1 MNRGLAS
8 GRKAVSRLPSR
19 GRLSASCVLLA
30 IGVSANAAESP
41 QPAAPDPVRD
51 HVLQPLEFPPADAG
65 ISLAGEL
72 VQIDPINRRGA
83 LRPDG
88 LHDTFA
94 KHFQL
99 HWFALLPYAEVWYQ
113 GGRAELKDV
122 PLGTHL
128 HGRFLLPPVGE
139 EETIPPLPENLQEFA
154 RAELRHD
161 HAVLLEDDFTF
172 YSRRQRAWRVASVDL
187 DKEKIELEPVGEPAT
202 DGITTPY
209 RFDFDRVTRV
219 WLGRSLVDAEAV
231 EPGMVVQVNLGWSQG
246 WGQREWSV
254 IDIWLDDQS
263 RQTATARQRLRHLRH
278 QRQRWVPARIDTVE
292 PEDYGGG
299 TVRLTFFNVDP
310 QLLDE
315 LHESRDNGFGVA
327 VSENT
332 LRTWYHRGDK
342 KIGDVLRWEASPEP
356 PPGSSGVRATLRFA
370 ELLDGYRPG
379 RIVRVKADPWKFVT
393 MPPEERYLSRE
404 DLEKSKRMV
413 LP

>member
-1 MNRGLAS
+1 MIRRHSSGKKTTCRLPCCCRLLACCGLLAA
-8 GRKAVSRLPSR
+8 AVSAAL
-19 GRLSASCVLLA
+19 
-30 IGVSANAAESP
+30 AESP
-41 QPAAPDPVRD
+41 QPAPADPVRD
-51 HVLQPLEFPPADAG
+51 HVLQPLEFPPAEAG
-65 ISLAGEL
+65 IPLAGEL

-94 KHFQL
+94 NHFAV
-99 HWFALLPYAEVWYQ
+99 HWFALLPSGEVWYH
-113 GGRAELKDV
+113 GARAELKDV

-128 HGRFLLPPVGE
+128 HGRFLLPPAGE
-139 EETIPPLPENLQEFA
+139 EETIPSLPESLRPHA
-154 RAELRHD
+154 RPELRYD

-172 YSRRQRAWRVASVDL
+172 YTRRKRAWRVERVDL
-187 DKEKIELEPVGEPAT
+187 DQEKIELEPFGEPAT
-202 DGITTPY
+202 DGLTTPY

-219 WLGRSLVDAEAV
+219 WRGRALVDAEAV

-254 IDIWLDDQS
+254 TDIWLDDES
-263 RQTATARQRLRHLRH
+263 RQAATAAQRLRHLRH
-278 QRQRWVPARIDTVE
+278 QRQRWVPARIDAVD

-299 TVRLTFFNVDP
+299 TVSLTFFNVDP

-315 LHESRDNGFGVA
+315 LHASRDKGFGVA

-342 KIGDVLRWEASPEP
+342 KIGDVLRWEASPAP
-356 PPGSSGVRATLRFA
+356 PLGSSGFRATLRFA

-404 DLEKSKRMV
+404 DLEKSRRMV

>member
-1 MNRGLAS
+1 MNRRLVSGGETVFRLLACCGLLAA
-8 GRKAVSRLPSR
+8 GVSRSVAEGPQ
-19 GRLSASCVLLA
+19 LA
-30 IGVSANAAESP
+30 AADL
-41 QPAAPDPVRD
+41 ARD
-51 HVLQPLEFPPADAG
+51 FVPLPLEFPPAGAG
-65 ISLAGEL
+65 VPLAGEL
-72 VQIDPINRRGA
+72 VQIDPVNRRGA

-88 LHDTFA
+88 LHDTFEE
-94 KHFQL
+94 HFPL
-99 HWFALLPYAEVWYQ
+99 HWFALLPYGEVWYH
-113 GGRAELKDV
+113 GARAELKDV

-128 HGRFLLPPVGE
+128 HGRFLLPPAGE
-139 EETIPPLPENLQEFA
+139 EETIPALPERLRRFD

-161 HAVLLEDDFTF
+161 HALLLEDDFTF
-172 YSRRQRAWRVASVDL
+172 YSRRKRAWRVDRVDL

-219 WLGRSLVDAEAV
+219 WRGRSLVDADTV

-246 WGQREWSV
+246 WSQREWSV
-254 IDIWLDDQS
+254 IDIWLDDES
-263 RQTATARQRLRHLRH
+263 REAATAAQRLRHLRH

-299 TVRLTFFNVDP
+299 TLSLTFFNVDP
-310 QLLDE
+310 QLLEE
-315 LHESRDNGFGVA
+315 LHDSQDKGFGVA

-356 PPGSSGVRATLRFA
+356 PTGSSGIRATLRFA

-404 DLEKSKRMV
+404 GLEQSRRMV

>member
-1 MNRGLAS
+1 MNRRRACC
-8 GRKAVSRLPSR
+8 RLT
-19 GRLSASCVLLA
+19 AWCVLLA
-30 IGVSANAAESP
+30 VGVSTVVAETP
-41 QPAAPDPVRD
+41 QAVASDPVRD
-51 HVLQPLEFPPADAG
+51 HVPQPLEFPPVGAG
-65 ISLAGEL
+65 IPLAGEL
-72 VQIDPINRRGA
+72 VQIDPVNRRGA

-94 KHFQL
+94 KHFAL
-99 HWFALLPYAEVWYQ
+99 HWFALLPYGEVWYH
-113 GGRAELKDV
+113 GARAELKDV

-128 HGRFLLPPVGE
+128 HGRFLLPPAGE
-139 EETIPPLPENLQEFA
+139 EEAIPGLPEDLRQFA
-154 RAELRHD
+154 RPELRYD

-172 YSRRQRAWRVASVDL
+172 YARRKRAWRVKSLDL

-219 WLGRSLVDAEAV
+219 WRGRSLVDAEAV

-246 WGQREWSV
+246 WGQKEYSV
-254 IDIWLDDQS
+254 IDIWLDDES
-263 RQTATARQRLRHLRH
+263 RQAATAAQRLRHLRH
-278 QRQRWVPARIDTVE
+278 QRQRWVPARIDAVE

-299 TVRLTFFNVDP
+299 TVSLTFFNVDP

-315 LHESRDNGFGVA
+315 LHESRDKGFGVA
-327 VSENT
+327 VSAKT

-342 KIGDVLRWEASPEP
+342 KIGSVLRWEAAPEP
-356 PPGSSGVRATLRFA
+356 PIGSSGVRATLRFA

-393 MPPEERYLSRE
+393 MPPEERYLS
-404 DLEKSKRMV
+404 LEAFEQSKRMV
-413 LP
+413 VP